1 MLSKSLSDPGTKLQ
15 CGNEGLVWC
24 SLANLMYLHF
34 ARLGTPRRLVL
45 GLAFAVVEKL
55 CYSGVLCRVHFKK
68 GPTSLPFISLHWGD
82 RDGIEDSL
90 SPVSLFSFSLPVLR
104 PPPCLCDHSITLAL
118 QGLDTLLKC

>member
-1 MLSKSLSDPGTKLQ
+1 
-15 CGNEGLVWC
+15 
-24 SLANLMYLHF
+24 MYLNV

-45 GLAFAVVEKL
+45 GLALAVVEKLL
-55 CYSGVLCRVHFKK
+55 CYSGVLYLVHLKK
-68 GPTSLPFISLHWGD
+68 APTSLPFIFLHWGD

-90 SPVSLFSFSLPVLR
+90 SPVSFFSFSLPVLR